1 LATKPHSNIDVRA
14 YRVEAAAK
22 AYGLSRTTLYKLLR
36 EGRLRS
42 VLIGRRRLILCD
54 SLDALLAA
62 RWHAPGPSKAR
73 PGTGCKNK
81 PAPSTQTPGLPQLET
96 LAQAEAQNL
105 RRIDALV
112 DRAPEIAAALEACDR
127 KARFCCG
134 IRAVCARR
142 WNAKSAT

>member
-62 RWHAPGPSKAR
+62 R
-73 PGTGCKNK
+73 
-81 PAPSTQTPGLPQLET
+81 
-96 LAQAEAQNL
+96 
-105 RRIDALV
+105 
-112 DRAPEIAAALEACDR
+112 
-127 KARFCCG
+127 
-134 IRAVCARR
+134 
-142 WNAKSAT
+142 